1 MSAEIIGLPLI
12 MDVPM
17 DDVATFARSAR
28 LLQALFDDIK
38 RLLDSQPEGW
48 DDGAFP
54 VALRAQLLAKV
65 NAYNRLVNA
74 ELPEPKGV
82 A

>member
-17 DDVATFARSAR
+17 DDVATFARSAG

-48 DDGAFP
+48 DAGAMP